1 MSGSTHG
8 TDPGRG
14 VALPPVSGNDDYI
27 IMSIFSNGIYSG
39 TSLIRTLMGQNSVSE
54 VSSFQRHA
62 RVVLG
67 VGKGVLFRAVQ
78 EIQLYVKYL
87 WLFFRQ
93 RLSH

>member
-27 IMSIFSNGIYSG
+27 IMSNGIYSG
-39 TSLIRTLMGQNSVSE
+39 TSLIRTLMALNSVSE